1 MNLLSFVESKLVLT
15 LTNSQQASIID
26 LKDIYFIQVEPL
38 KNATSHYRVQMAF
51 EHKDK
56 LSNKIIKEKHNG
68 KFIQYIELHS
78 YIMLDKIDT
87 TKIDHPSFI
96 LIDKS
101 VTDKSSNSN
110 HFQLLN
116 LDYTNGFEIRHA
128 QNENYGIEETFYEV
142 SYYKRG
148 YFDCKGELVSA
159 IQVSIVFNYLYEYYI
174 EVNIPKLVNYVKN
187 KRENPNN
194 IISFNVNETMEFLK
208 DKELETGFM
217 NVKRTFE

>member
-1 MNLLSFVESKLVLT
+1 MNLLSFVENKLVLT
-15 LTNSQQASIID
+15 LTDSKQASIID
-26 LKDIYFIQVEPL
+26 LKNVYFIQVEPL
-38 KNATSHYRVQMAF
+38 KNVTSHYHVQMVF

-56 LSNKIIKEKHNG
+56 LSNKIIKEKHDG
-68 KFIQYIELHS
+68 KFIQYIDL
-78 YIMLDKIDT
+78 YTMFDNIDT

-101 VTDKSSNSN
+101 VDDTSNNSN

-116 LDYTNGFEIRHA
+116 LDCTNGFEIRHSKK
-128 QNENYGIEETFYEV
+128 EHYGIEETFYEV

-148 YFDCKGELVSA
+148 YFDVNGDQVSE

-194 IISFNVNETMEFLK
+194 VISFNVNETMEFLK
-208 DKELETGFM
+208 DKQLEDGFM

>member
-26 LKDIYFIQVEPL
+26 LQDVYFIQVEPL
-38 KNATSHYRVQMAF
+38 KNATSHYRVQMTF

-56 LSNKIIKEKHNG
+56 LSNNIIKEKYDG
-68 KFIQYIELHS
+68 KFIQYIEI
-78 YIMLDKIDT
+78 YTMIDKIDT

-101 VTDKSSNSN
+101 ATDKCSN

-116 LDYTNGFEIRHA
+116 LDHTNGFEIRHA
-128 QNENYGIEETFYEV
+128 QNENYEIEETFYEV

-148 YFDCKGELVSA
+148 YFDCKGELVSE

-174 EVNIPKLVNYVKN
+174 EVNIQKLVNYVKN

-194 IISFNVNETMEFLK
+194 VISFNVNETMKFLK
-208 DKELETGFM
+208 DKQLDTGFM
-217 NVKRTFE
+217 SVKRTF